1 MRGLISFAVL
11 AVAALGSAQDFF
23 SPSQV
28 PINESQHPALPYT
41 LRYQAYDVNAKSL
54 KTYLSTAPLQD
65 LKNFSTYKIM
75 KLPMPDGTT
84 QRFKVAS
91 SPILTPELATK
102 IDIKTYKVVGIDD
115 IYATGRIDVGLM
127 GFHGYIQGAK
137 GDVVIDPP
145 TPGQQDKVVTYYRT
159 DNYQPKNFACHII
172 GESQKAG
179 RGGAYAASN
188 GTFMKTYRLAMK
200 ATGEYTAF
208 FGGTAAQGQAAIVVS
223 INRINQVYEAE
234 LAIHLTIVNN
244 VAYTNPATDPYTNNN
259 GNTMLNENQV
269 TCNANPGAANYDIG
283 HVFSTGGGGIA
294 GLGVVG
300 GANKAWG
307 VTGGPAP
314 VGDAFDID
322 YVAHEMG
329 HQFNG
334 NHTFANCSGNGGPL
348 PYEMFSGST
357 IMAYAGICANNVQP
371 NSDAYFHLVNLLEIT
386 PFSDGLVGTGTT
398 TANGNLLPVANA
410 GPDYTVPAGTP
421 VKLTASA
428 TDGNGDPLKFCWEIW
443 QTGSNLST
451 GASHRSR
458 TATTSP
464 TRFIPPLV
472 NVINNTND
480 AYDPLFAVRT
490 ANWRVTARD
499 NRAGG
504 GGYGWDQ
511 MVLTVVAG
519 AFSVTAPNTA
529 VNWAG
534 GSTQT
539 VTWAVGGSGGTAN
552 VRILLSTDGGNS
564 YGTGGATVLLAS
576 TPNDGSQTVT
586 IPNISTGTARIIVEG
601 VSNIFYDMSN
611 ANFTIT
617 AATVPTVTTISP
629 TFAYTGGSAFNMT
642 VNGTNFVNGT
652 STVRWNGSIRTT
664 TFVNA
669 TQLTAAITAADLNT
683 LGLFPITVANGA
695 NISNAV
701 NFQVRSIVAPGSF
714 SALTGTVLGGGLP
727 ELLFSDNGYLRVR
740 PSFVGARLDP
750 NTLVE
755 TTHACPVPNPAQL
768 IFNGEVNATAGPND
782 FKLQAFNNTTGLWED
797 LVTGVT
803 STTDTVYSLTVTA
816 STSRF
821 ISAGA
826 IKVRCWVRAQS
837 ANGSRSWEVQHD
849 QVTVEIRP

>member
-1 MRGLISFAVL
+1 MRGLISLAILAGAVF
-11 AVAALGSAQDFF
+11 GSAQDYF
-23 SPSQV
+23 SPSLV
-28 PINESQHPALPYT
+28 PVNESQHPALPYT
-41 LRYQAYDVNAKSL
+41 LHYQAYNVNAKGL
-54 KTYLSTAPLQD
+54 KTFLSNAPLQD
-65 LKNFSTYKIM
+65 LKSFSKF
-75 KLPMPDGTT
+75 KVVSLPMPDGSL

-91 SPILTPELATK
+91 SPILTPELANK

-137 GDVVIDPP
+137 GDIVIDPP
-145 TPGQQDKVVTYYRT
+145 TPGNQDTVVVYKRS
-159 DNYQPKNFACHII
+159 DNLQPRSFSCNPI
-172 GESQKAG
+172 GESQRSN
-179 RGGAYAASN
+179 RGGALAASN

-259 GNTMLNENQV
+259 GNAMLGENQT
-269 TCNANPGAANYDIG
+269 TCNANPGSANYDIG

-300 GANKAWG
+300 GPNKAWG

-334 NHTFANCSGNGGPL
+334 NHTFANCSGSAGPL

-357 IMAYAGICANNVQP
+357 IMAYAGICSNNVQP

-386 PFSDGLVGTGTT
+386 PFSDGNGSGTT
-398 TANGNLLPVANA
+398 TANGNLLPVVNA
-410 GPDYTVPAGTP
+410 GLDYTVPAGTP
-421 VKLTASA
+421 VKFTASA
-428 TDGNGDPLKFCWEIW
+428 TDGNGDPLKYCWEIW
-443 QTGSNLST
+443 QTGNNTAT

-458 TATTSP
+458 NPSTSP
-464 TRFIPPLV
+464 SRFVPPLS
-472 NVINNTND
+472 NVINNTTD
-480 AYDPLFAVRT
+480 SYDPLFSART
-490 ANWRVTARD
+490 ARWRVTARD

-504 GGYGWDQ
+504 GGYGWDE
-511 MVLTVVAG
+511 MTLTVAG
-519 AFSVTAPNTA
+519 AAFSVTAPNTA
-529 VNWAG
+529 VSWPG

-564 YGTGGATVLLAS
+564 YGTGGTTVLLAS
-576 TPNDGSQTVT
+576 TPNDGSETITV
-586 IPNISTGTARIIVEG
+586 PNISTTTARIIVEG
-601 VSNIFYDMSN
+601 VNNIFYDMSN

-617 AATVPTVTTISP
+617 PVLLPTVTSISP
-629 TFAYTGGSAFNMT
+629 TFGYTGGSLFNLT

-652 STVRWNGSIRTT
+652 STVRWNGSNRTT

-669 TQLTAAITAADLNT
+669 TQLTAAIPATDLNT
-683 LGLFPITVANGA
+683 IGLFPITVANGA

-714 SALTGTVLGGGLP
+714 SVLTGTLLGGGLP
-727 ELLFSDNGYLRVR
+727 ELLSSNNAYLRVR
-740 PSFVGARLDP
+740 PSFAGARLDP
-750 NTLVE
+750 NVLVE
-755 TTHACPVPNPAQL
+755 TTHACPVASPSSL
-768 IFNGEVNATAGPND
+768 IFTAELNATAGPND
-782 FKLQAFNNTTGLWED
+782 FKLQAFNNTSGLWED
-797 LVTGVT
+797 LATGIT
-803 STTDTVYSLTVTA
+803 STTDTTYSQTVST

-821 ISAGA
+821 ISAGS
-826 IKVRCWVRAQS
+826 IRVRCWVRAQS

-849 QVTVEIRP
+849 LVTVEIRP